1 MNWPKVRAEGEAS
14 LRRLEAVHRA
24 TPGEQEEYLR
34 RETHQQ
40 LVQAGLHT
48 GDHAAARRHLDAWW
62 ALRTQLGEQPRIQD
76 RFLEVKD
83 QLVRVQVLFRA
94 GEIKEARSLIAELWP
109 EVEAVYRAAPNERF
123 NQIQHA
129 AALWVRAEVDGTLD
143 VPARRSLLTRAAE
156 ILRPLAAEGK
166 LTRTDRDWVLA
177 GIERDLA
184 R

>member
-62 ALRTQLGEQPRIQD
+62 SLRTPLGEQPRIQD
-76 RFLEVKD
+76 RFQELKD
-83 QLVRVQVLFRA
+83 QMLRIQVLFRSGDIA
-94 GEIKEARSLIAELWP
+94 GARAVLAEVWP

-129 AALWVRAEVDGTLD
+129 TALWVRAEVDGTLD